1 MKATILKL
9 KKMIVQVCIKVYLRN
24 KAKKLEVRLKNISI
38 VKEIKMELLWK
49 QKNLKLRILF
59 RQELHHEA

>member
-1 MKATILKL
+1 MKAMILKL
-9 KKMIVQVCIKVYLRN
+9 KKMIVQVCIKVYQRN